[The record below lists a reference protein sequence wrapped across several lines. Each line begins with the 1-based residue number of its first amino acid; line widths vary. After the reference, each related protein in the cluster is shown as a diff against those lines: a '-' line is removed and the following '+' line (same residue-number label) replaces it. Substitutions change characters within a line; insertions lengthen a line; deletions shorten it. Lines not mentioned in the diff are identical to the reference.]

1 MFALVLQ
8 VPNENRT
15 GFSIVLLYK
24 RPRTENTA
32 CAKRVRPFAKIRT
45 GESKSKLACILPG
58 GRIFDEVKGT
68 NNSGKAAETGPP
80 EAFFQPNVIFSARK
94 CAKIKNM
101 SIFAVPKQ
109 RFWVGRTGQVLLPRP
124 KRRGAGVVDRAA
136 LEMRCTGNCT
146 GGSNPSLSAT
156 NAENQQIA
164 KQTPSFTPKNVKSG
178 VFVLFK
184 IIQPLHNKR
193 VAILKESDEKRLIFI
208 YPFTLIF
215 QDFTSS

>member
-8 VPNENRT
+8 IPNENRT
-15 GFSIVLLYK
+15 DFSIVLLYNK

-146 GGSNPSLSAT
+146 GGSNPSLSAIKGV
-156 NAENQQIA
+156 NQA
-164 KQTPSFTPKNVKSG
+164 FARFTPFFTPKNVKLG
-178 VFVLFK
+178 VFVFFK
-184 IIQPLHNKR
+184 ILQKNVNYKAIGISMDWQNEPL
-193 VAILKESDEKRLIFI
+193 
-208 YPFTLIF
+208 
-215 QDFTSS
+215 

>member
-15 GFSIVLLYK
+15 DFSIVLLYK

-45 GESKSKLACILPG
+45 GESKSKLACILPR
-58 GRIFDEVKGT
+58 GRIFDEVKDT

-101 SIFAVPKQ
+101 PIFAVPKQ
-109 RFWVGRTGQVLLPRP
+109 RFWIGRTGQALLPRP

-146 GGSNPSLSAT
+146 GGSNPSLSASET
-156 NAENQQIA
+156 LQRFNLQ
-164 KQTPSFTPKNVKSG
+164 G
-178 VFVLFK
+178 FV
-184 IIQPLHNKR
+184 
-193 VAILKESDEKRLIFI
+193 RLV
-208 YPFTLIF
+208 
-215 QDFTSS
+215 QRH

>member
-15 GFSIVLLYK
+15 DFSIVLLYNK

-101 SIFAVPKQ
+101 PIFAVPKQ

-146 GGSNPSLSAT
+146 GGSNPSLSAIKGV
-156 NAENQQIA
+156 NQA
-164 KQTPSFTPKNVKSG
+164 FARFTPFFTPKNVKLG
-178 VFVLFK
+178 VFVFFK
-184 IIQPLHNKR
+184 ILQKNVNYKAIGISMDWQNGPL
-193 VAILKESDEKRLIFI
+193 
-208 YPFTLIF
+208 
-215 QDFTSS
+215 

>member
-8 VPNENRT
+8 IPNENRT
-15 GFSIVLLYK
+15 GFSIVHLYK

-58 GRIFDEVKGT
+58 GRIFNEVKGT

-164 KQTPSFTPKNVKSG
+164 KQTPSFTPKNVKS
-178 VFVLFK
+178 VFLFY
-184 IIQPLHNKR
+184 LR
-193 VAILKESDEKRLIFI
+193 
-208 YPFTLIF
+208 
-215 QDFTSS
+215 

>member
-8 VPNENRT
+8 IPNENRT
-15 GFSIVLLYK
+15 GFSIVHLYK

-156 NAENQQIA
+156 NAENQQIV
-164 KQTPSFTPKNVKSG
+164 KQAPNFTPKSVKLG
-178 VFVLFK
+178 AFVLYLRF
-184 IIQPLHNKR
+184 
-193 VAILKESDEKRLIFI
+193 ILENRDTTNVIG
-208 YPFTLIF
+208 
-215 QDFTSS
+215 

>member
-8 VPNENRT
+8 IPNENRT
-15 GFSIVLLYK
+15 GFSIVHLYK

-58 GRIFDEVKGT
+58 GRIFNEVKGT

-208 YPFTLIF
+208 YPFSLIF

>member
-8 VPNENRT
+8 IPNENRT
-15 GFSIVLLYK
+15 GFSIVHLYK

-101 SIFAVPKQ
+101 SIFAVTKQ

-164 KQTPSFTPKNVKSG
+164 KQTPSFAPKNVKSG

>member
-8 VPNENRT
+8 IPNENRT
-15 GFSIVLLYK
+15 GFSIVHLYK

-109 RFWVGRTGQVLLPRP
+109 RFWDQGEMPEWSIGPHSKCGVRATVPGVRIPLSPQTPLTIKVLHARHP
-124 KRRGAGVVDRAA
+124 KR
-136 LEMRCTGNCT
+136 
-146 GGSNPSLSAT
+146 NPFLRPFWVLS
-156 NAENQQIA
+156 
-164 KQTPSFTPKNVKSG
+164 FY
-178 VFVLFK
+178 L
-184 IIQPLHNKR
+184 R
-193 VAILKESDEKRLIFI
+193 
-208 YPFTLIF
+208 
-215 QDFTSS
+215 